1 MNQSKKESMLYE
13 TGTVLFIIGISLLAI
28 SFSLFIRNQTFTN
41 SCIAN
46 FIIGLIIIIVSCT
59 LIWKN
64 RDKYVYEKG
73 PEASTELRSS
83 IEMAMEC
90 AWRDHHHARD
100 QTWKSLHVEAILT
113 AALIG
118 INLTSIEEKLP
129 YLPLIGSILIAF
141 LSISGLMI
149 ATHHRELE
157 RRKFRH
163 IMHCEDAL
171 GIRNYIDEVDL
182 PRSIFIWEAFFI
194 WKSNTVLFIM
204 RMHFIIL
211 LFAIWVGINL
221 S

>member
-1 MNQSKKESMLYE
+1 MSNKKRATLYE
-13 TGTVLFIIGISLLAI
+13 TGSILFIIGISLLAI
-28 SFSLFIRNQTFTN
+28 ALSYALKNQLFATIFFITFGVGLVIICFSYF
-41 SCIAN
+41 
-46 FIIGLIIIIVSCT
+46 LISN
-59 LIWKN
+59 N
-64 RDKYVYEKG
+64 RDTYIYEKG
-73 PEASTELRSS
+73 PIPSSEFRSS
-83 IEMAMEC
+83 LEVAMEC
-90 AWRDHHHARD
+90 AWRDHHHARN

-118 INLTSIEEKLP
+118 INFTSIDQKIH
-129 YLPLIGSILIAF
+129 YLPVIGSILIVF
-141 LSISGLMI
+141 LSISGIMI

-171 GIRNYIDEVDL
+171 GIRDYIDKVKL
-182 PRSIFIWEAFFI
+182 PRSIFIWEVFFI

-211 LFAIWVGINL
+211 IFAIWYGINL